1 MKDVL
6 DIELQMFLRSIL
18 PEDDIVMA
26 DLRHY
31 AEENHIPI
39 VDPEVGNLLGFMVK
53 LLQPEQILEI
63 GTAIGCS
70 TIHMARAM
78 GDTGHITTLELTEE
92 RHAKALG
99 YFQRAGLDSRITALQ
114 GDARELVPELA
125 AKGESYDMIFMDAAK
140 GQYHEFLVAAD
151 KMLKPGGLLIA
162 DNVLL
167 NGWVVDLQ
175 YPRHR
180 QKTMVLRM
188 RDFLESFKT
197 SDRFDCTLIPLGDGV
212 AMIQKKAD
220 RKAVQES

>member
-6 DIELQMFLRSIL
+6 DTELQLFLRSIL
-18 PEDDIVMA
+18 PENDSILA
-26 DLRHY
+26 ELRQY

-39 VDPEVGNLLGFMVK
+39 VDPEVGNLLAFMVK
-53 LLQPEQILEI
+53 LMKPDAVLEI

-70 TIHMARAM
+70 TLHMSRAM
-78 GDTGHITTLELTEE
+78 GENGHITTLELTEE
-92 RHAKALG
+92 RHAKALE
-99 YFQRAGLDSRITALQ
+99 YFARAGVASKITALC
-114 GDARELVPELA
+114 GDARELVPQLA
-125 AKGESYDMIFMDAAK
+125 ANGQQYDMIFMDAAK
-140 GQYHEFLVAAD
+140 GQYHEFLAAAD
-151 KMLKPGGLLIA
+151 KMLKPGGLLVA

-197 SDRFDCTLIPLGDGV
+197 SEKFDCTLIPLGDGV
-212 AMIQKKAD
+212 AMIQKKD
-220 RKAVQES
+220 